1 MIEARG
7 LGHRYKKDTWVF
19 RGVDVTAH
27 EGRVLA
33 VLGPNGRG
41 KSTLL
46 RALAGLL
53 APTEGTVTTSAP
65 VAYVP
70 QSHSAAFAYSVADM
84 VLMGRSRH
92 LKSYAVPGRRD
103 RELAAHALEQVGIAH
118 MAGRSYAELS
128 GGEQQMVLIARALA
142 AQCRVMVLDEPV
154 SSLDLHNQAR
164 VLTILQNLAADGMG
178 IALTTHHPDH
188 ALHLADDA
196 VLVLGPDDVRT
207 GPAAQLLDAQALSE
221 LYGLPVA
228 TARVD
233 GPRGPRTVV
242 VPDLGP
248 GRALSP
254 RTSHPRRG
262 CTPRREGDSRMT
274 SAASLGRRPAPW
286 PPCPCP
292 DASVR
297 YVTMGTYP
305 PVEISPGRSVATVD
319 LYGLDATA
327 LAGVKGLMLSL
338 GCDQIFLE
346 RCRGLLEDFV
356 RAGGRVVVNGHVR
369 RPFLPGLAPWRA
381 IDHHGPDDLRVV
393 PVSQHRVWKGV
404 DYDELLYR
412 TGVPGTPA
420 EPNWHGWGRGFLR
433 PRLPRLRTRER
444 DRGQCD
450 RPAQAPLDVILP
462 WATGRSWPTPGTIC
476 TGSATPTAPPGTWG
490 RVSSTG

>member
-7 LGHRYKKDTWVF
+7 LGHRYTKDKWIF

-53 APTEGTVTTSAP
+53 APTEGTVTAGAP

-92 LKSYAVPGRRD
+92 LKAYAVPGRRD
-103 RELAAHALEQVGIAH
+103 RDQAAHAMEQVGIAH
-118 MAGRSYAELS
+118 MADRSYSELS

-154 SSLDLHNQAR
+154 SALDLRNQAR
-164 VLTILQNLAADGMG
+164 VLTILQDLAAGGMG

-207 GPAAQLLDAQALSE
+207 GPAAQLLDAAALSE
-221 LYGLPVA
+221 LYGLPVT

-248 GRALSP
+248 GRAV
-254 RTSHPRRG
+254 
-262 CTPRREGDSRMT
+262 
-274 SAASLGRRPAPW
+274 PAPV
-286 PPCPCP
+286 PRLN
-292 DASVR
+292 DASASS
-297 YVTMGTYP
+297 
-305 PVEISPGRSVATVD
+305 VEKE
-319 LYGLDATA
+319 TA
-327 LAGVKGLMLSL
+327 A
-338 GCDQIFLE
+338 
-346 RCRGLLEDFV
+346 
-356 RAGGRVVVNGHVR
+356 
-369 RPFLPGLAPWRA
+369 
-381 IDHHGPDDLRVV
+381 
-393 PVSQHRVWKGV
+393 
-404 DYDELLYR
+404 
-412 TGVPGTPA
+412 
-420 EPNWHGWGRGFLR
+420 
-433 PRLPRLRTRER
+433 
-444 DRGQCD
+444 
-450 RPAQAPLDVILP
+450 
-462 WATGRSWPTPGTIC
+462 
-476 TGSATPTAPPGTWG
+476 
-490 RVSSTG
+490 